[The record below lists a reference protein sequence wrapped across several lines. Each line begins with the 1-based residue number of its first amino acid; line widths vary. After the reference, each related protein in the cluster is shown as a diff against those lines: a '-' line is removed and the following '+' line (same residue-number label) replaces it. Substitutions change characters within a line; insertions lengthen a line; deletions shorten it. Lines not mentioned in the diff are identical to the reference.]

1 MKQFFKMA
9 LAAMCGYVAA
19 SLATIIFFITFI
31 GNLFTTGEGP
41 RITQGSVLKIDLSE
55 IALIE
60 QSKPANLQE
69 YMQGSAL
76 PGVSVWD
83 AVQAVR
89 KAARDPRISLIYLKP
104 DGATAGISQIEE
116 LRQALAEFRQSGK
129 AVITFSEFPTT
140 GAYWLATASDKI
152 YLSAN
157 TGSGPQLTGVGTQL
171 IFLGDLLNKLDVN
184 VQLIRHGKFKSAGE
198 TLTKGSPS
206 EENLLQNR
214 QMVLSIWNTIA
225 QDISKARGI
234 EVSELERLVNNL
246 LLNSGKDM
254 IDAGL
259 ADELMTREQMK
270 EKLATLAMKPSY
282 EDVNLVSLRDYSA
295 SVNKGGNPAR
305 DQIAILIADG
315 EIVEG
320 TDVYNI
326 DGDRYASQIA
336 ALRKNDKVKAV
347 VLRVSS
353 PGGSVLASDKIKT
366 EIDLLRGCK
375 PVIASYGDY
384 AASGG
389 YWISNSCDHIFTDNT
404 TITGSIG
411 VFALIP
417 DISKTLRNKL
427 NVNVV
432 TVSSGNHNGGL
443 LAPLDAQEKQA
454 LQKQIDDIYTSF
466 VSNVAQ
472 GRELEPSYVD
482 EIAQGRVWTGAEAL
496 GIGLADE
503 CGTLMDAVKYAAS
516 LVGIS
521 DISQWNICTYPTVE
535 PTLLDELISQ
545 SEILPPTDD
554 GIKGAVKELSRIEG
568 TLLKWY
574 KSASGERFF
583 ARLPYDLD
591 IK

>member
-1 MKQFFKMA
+1 MKQFIKMA
-9 LAAMCGYVAA
+9 LAAMCGCIAA
-19 SLATIIFFITFI
+19 SLATMIFFITFI
-31 GNLFTTGEGP
+31 GNLFTTESGP
-41 RITQGSVLKIDLSE
+41 RISQGSVLKINLSE
-55 IALIE
+55 VALIE
-60 QSKPANLQE
+60 QSKPANIQE
-69 YMQGSAL
+69 YMQGANL
-76 PGVSVWD
+76 PGISVWD
-83 AVQAVR
+83 AVQAIR
-89 KAARDPRISLIYLKP
+89 KAAKDPRISLIYLKP
-104 DGATAGISQIEE
+104 DGASAGISQIEE
-116 LRQALAEFRQSGK
+116 LKQALTEFRQSGK
-129 AVITFSEFPTT
+129 AVIAFCEFPTT

-157 TGSGPQLTGVGTQL
+157 TGSGPQITGVGTQL
-171 IFLGDLLNKLDVN
+171 IFLGDLLKKLDVN
-184 VQLIRHGKFKSAGE
+184 VQLIRHGKFKAAGE
-198 TLTKGSPS
+198 TLTMGSPS

-214 QMVLSIWNTIA
+214 QMILSLWNTIA

-246 LLNSGKDM
+246 LLNTGKDM

-270 EKLATLAMKPSY
+270 EKLATLAMKPSF

-295 SVNKGGNPAR
+295 SVNRGGNPAR
-305 DQIAILIADG
+305 EHIAILIADG

-320 TDVYNI
+320 SDVYNI

-336 ALRKNDKVKAV
+336 ALRKDNNVKAV

-366 EIDLLRGCK
+366 EIDLLRQAK

-389 YWISNSCDHIFTDNT
+389 YWISNSCDKIYTDYT

-411 VFALIP
+411 VFAMIP

-427 NVNVV
+427 NVNIV

-454 LQKQIDDIYTSF
+454 LQKQIDEIYTGF
-466 VSNVAQ
+466 VTNVAQ
-472 GRELEPSYVD
+472 GRELEASYVE
-482 EIAQGRVWTGAEAL
+482 EIAQGRVWTGVEAVL
-496 GIGLADE
+496 LGLADE
-503 CGTLMDAVKYAAS
+503 CGTLMDAVKFAAS
-516 LVGIS
+516 LVGSS

-535 PTLLDELISQ
+535 TSLLDELLSQ
-545 SEILPPTDD
+545 SEILPSTDD
-554 GIKGAVKELSRIEG
+554 GIRGAVKELTRIENS
-568 TLLKWY
+568 LLRWY
-574 KSASGERFF
+574 KSASGEKFF